1 MHQTSH
7 MTDFKT
13 LKWINSKGEELSVV
27 VEDSKVGSFSE
38 LFTAEGK
45 EFTVEECK
53 L

>member
-1 MHQTSH
+1 
-7 MTDFKT
+7 MTEFKL
-13 LKWINSKGEELSVV
+13 LKWKNSLGKELSVP
-27 VEDSKVGSFSE
+27 VEASKVDSFSE